1 MNEPST
7 RREATRPGRLLIV
20 AEPRDYADV
29 WLLQQQL
36 HAERVADRRSDTL
49 LLLQHHAVYTLG
61 RRTLPA
67 HLPQGES
74 ALRATGA
81 QVAVTNRGG
90 SVTYHGPGQLV
101 GYPVI
106 RLSHSAS
113 GPKQYVWLLEEIL
126 CRTLAHWGIEAHRIS
141 KTPGLFVNVEG
152 RTAKVASIG
161 VRVEH
166 GVTLHGFALNV
177 DLDMTPFS
185 RIIPCGLNS
194 YRPTS
199 MAALCRSSVPIH
211 QVARQVAEQFAL
223 TFKLTWDLE
232 ASSGGTEFAEEHA
245 HHA

>member
-1 MNEPST
+1 MMAAP
-7 RREATRPGRLLIV
+7 L
-20 AEPRDYADV
+20 DYADA
-29 WLLQQQL
+29 WLLQQRL

-49 LLLQHHAVYTLG
+49 LLLEHRAVYTLG
-61 RRTLPA
+61 RRTLPT

-74 ALRATGA
+74 VLQATGA
-81 QVAVTNRGG
+81 QVVVTNRGG

-101 GYPVI
+101 GYPVV

-113 GPKQYVWLLEEIL
+113 GPKQYVWLLEETL
-126 CRTLAHWGIEAHRIS
+126 RCTLAHWGIEARRLT
-141 KTPGLFVNVEG
+141 KAPGLFVDVEG
-152 RTAKVASIG
+152 RTAKLASIG

-185 RIIPCGLNS
+185 HIIPCGLDQ

-199 MAALCRSSVPIH
+199 MAALRGSSVPVRP
-211 QVARQVAEQFAL
+211 VAQQVAEQFADI
-223 TFKLTWDLE
+223 FKLTWDVGV
-232 ASSGGTEFAEEHA
+232 SSSSVEFEKEHT